1 MATQAETM
9 SARDLILESIRR
21 GRGEA
26 RPPVRYAHPVQTNDL
41 SALFIG
47 KARTSIASV
56 TEIASAEEAPSAVW
70 AIVSAA
76 KNAARIHLPPDSN
89 LRELP
94 WHRALGL
101 DLSVLAPS
109 GDDTAF
115 SAADYGVAETG
126 TLVFLSG
133 LRTPS
138 AWHFLPGREI
148 VLVRKS
154 AILPRLED
162 VIARI
167 GRENMPATMNLVT
180 GPSRTA
186 DVEQTIELGAH
197 GPREIHIL
205 LAG

>member
-1 MATQAETM
+1 MN
-9 SARDLILESIRR
+9 ARDLVLESIRR

-26 RPPVRYAHPVQTNDL
+26 RPSVRYAHPLKTNDL
-41 SALFIG
+41 SALFVD
-47 KARTSIASV
+47 KARASIASV
-56 TEIASAEEAPSAVW
+56 TEIVSAEEAPSAIW

-76 KNAARIHLPPDSN
+76 QNAARVHVPLESN

-94 WHRALGL
+94 WHQAPGL
-101 DLSVLAPS
+101 NLSTLPPS
-109 GDDTAF
+109 GEDTAF

-133 LRTPS
+133 PRTPS
-138 AWHFLPGREI
+138 AWHFRPGREI

-154 AILPRLED
+154 TIVPRLED
-162 VIARI
+162 VLARI
-167 GRENMPATMNLVT
+167 RREKMPATMNLVT

-197 GPREIHIL
+197 GPRAIHIL